1 MVDSLLWRDVRRVDV
16 ETLRSCPDP
25 SVCKRLLGGYFSVD
39 ASAGAPREV
48 LLERQ
53 WNNWSF
59 ARDRLVTAEKVSC
72 FLSMM
77 QRVLKEDC
85 ARGME
90 SVDESFDRFKALVL
104 SHAVERSPRSV
115 GIFTRAD
122 VAAIVAFA
130 VSSYFTQYRLY
141 HTIFGTT
148 AVDGASENGATA
160 TERSPRGAARFV
172 GEKLAAARQAI
183 ASIDTDEW
191 RSAVEGW
198 TAAPDAEA
206 ADVALVAAA
215 ARLLGYRGSGPS
227 RGGGSAP
234 PNDAEWIAYVFSAP
248 FFERLDAVGAVEI
261 AALEADEVAEAQR
274 AIVGLS
280 SGDFGVGIGSV
291 LLWLQ
296 AVLESASA

>member
-1 MVDSLLWRDVRRVDV
+1 MVDSLLWTDVRRVDV

-25 SVCKRLLGGYFSVD
+25 SVCKRLLGAYFSVD
-39 ASAGAPREV
+39 SSAGAPREV

-72 FLSMM
+72 FLSIM

-90 SVDESFDRFKALVL
+90 GVDESFDRFKALVL

-148 AVDGASENGATA
+148 KGGATA

-172 GEKLAAARQAI
+172 GEKLGAARQAV
-183 ASIDTDEW
+183 ASINTDEW

-206 ADVALVAAA
+206 ADVAVIAAA
-215 ARLLGYRGSGPS
+215 ARLTGYRGSGPS

-248 FFERLDAVGAVEI
+248 FFERLDAMGTVEI
-261 AALEADEVAEAQR
+261 AALEADEITEAQR
-274 AIVGLS
+274 AIVGLA
-280 SGDFGVGIGSV
+280 SGNFGVGIGSV